1 MAPRKKTTEA
11 AAPAPEEDVAMNEAP
26 AEEEEQIGDV
36 LIREDPHNPTALAFQ
51 EQRIRMVR

>member
-1 MAPRKKTTEA
+1 MAPRKKTAEA
-11 AAPAPEEDVAMNEAP
+11 AAPAPEEDVNMNEAP
-26 AEEEEQIGDV
+26 AEEEQIGDV